1 MKTFKILSKI
11 CRATAA
17 ALFAGSVLI
26 CAIVND
32 EKELAFMAVVIGL
45 LTSATVGVFMTACKN
60 DAVKKIGHGFAI
72 AAYTIGLAYALPNLE
87 DSVGAL
93 FTLFAFVA
101 LVAYYLCLLVIVIM
115 NRGIPDSIDP
125 REDVRIIRVK
135 EWKQILDEGII
146 TEEEYEEK
154 RSQILGIKSKEAKK
168 DLSVQKKA

>member
-1 MKTFKILSKI
+1 MCSSDL
-11 CRATAA
+11 
-17 ALFAGSVLI
+17 
-26 CAIVND
+26 
-32 EKELAFMAVVIGL
+32 
-45 LTSATVGVFMTACKN
+45 VFMTACKN

-72 AAYTIGLAYALPNLE
+72 ASYTIGLAYALPNLE

-168 DLSVQKKA
+168 ELSVQKKA

>member
-26 CAIVND
+26 CAIVNN

-45 LTSATVGVFMTACKN
+45 LMSATVGVFMTACKN

-72 AAYTIGLAYALPNLE
+72 ASYTIGLAYALPNLE

-101 LVAYYLCLLVIVIM
+101 YLCLLVIVIM